1 MKDENT
7 IWNYLAFSGAFI
19 FETAMIPYY
28 LIEEAAYRSAK
39 YTMHKQKKYAW

>member
-28 LIEEAAYRSAK
+28 LIEEAAYRSAND
-39 YTMHKQKKYAW
+39 TMHKQKK